1 MLGSLPLLQ
10 QLTLHGCPVAK
21 LDDYPDAMLREL
33 SLVEQLDG
41 RRVGSRLSSVSSG
54 L

>member
-1 MLGSLPLLQ
+1 VLGSLPLLQ